1 MRIDGRKQDEMR
13 ILKIQKGFMKYAEG
27 SALIE
32 MGDTKIIC
40 TASIENKVPP
50 FLVGKNKGWITA
62 EYGMLPRS
70 TEIRMIRDAVK
81 GKINGRSLEIQRL
94 IGRSLRAVVDLNG
107 LGERTIWL
115 DCDVINAD
123 GGTRTAAVTGAF
135 IALYQALTF
144 LKEKK
149 MIPVLY
155 LKDYL
160 GAISVGISKGTPVL
174 DLNYTEDSQC
184 EVDMNVVMTGKGHFV
199 EIQATAEGRAFTDEQ
214 YSAMIGLARKGI
226 KEIIEMEKKML
237 PDGLIL

>member
-1 MRIDGRKQDEMR
+1 MRIDGRKPDEMR

-62 EYGMLPRS
+62 EYSMLPRS
-70 TEIRMIRDAVK
+70 TESRMIRDATK

-107 LGERTIWL
+107 LGERTIWV

-123 GGTRTAAVTGAF
+123 GGTRTAAITGAF
-135 IALYQALTF
+135 ISLCQALQF
-144 LKEKK
+144 LKAKK
-149 MIPVLY
+149 IIPVLY

-160 GAISVGISKGTPVL
+160 GAISVGIADGAPVL
-174 DLNYTEDSQC
+174 DLNYGEDSHC
-184 EVDMNVVMTGKGHFV
+184 EVDMNVVMTGRGHFV
-199 EIQATAEGRAFTDEQ
+199 ELQATAEGRAFTDEQ
-214 YSAMIGLARKGI
+214 YSSMIGLAKKGI
-226 KEIIEMEKKML
+226 KQIIEMEKKIL
-237 PDGLIL
+237 PGDLIR